1 MYLQQ
6 AMLRYIFNLVFVFR
20 LLDVDDSQQV

>member
-6 AMLRYIFNLVFVFR
+6 AMLRYIFTLVFVFR